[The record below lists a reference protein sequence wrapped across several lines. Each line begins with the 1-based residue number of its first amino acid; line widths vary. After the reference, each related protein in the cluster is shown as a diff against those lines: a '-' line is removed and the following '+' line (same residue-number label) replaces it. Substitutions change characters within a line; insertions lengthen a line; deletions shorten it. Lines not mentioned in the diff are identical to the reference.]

1 VSKMS
6 EKVPKTRYIVEEEY
20 EGEEEIEEVKEVDIL
35 EKQILGVLSKKKVDS
50 KLTLTNLLINSG
62 IKNYKLRLNL
72 LSNEIY
78 AEIPNIGKTLKRL
91 RFEKKINFS
100 IINGGH
106 AYFIDDKKKMT
117 SLKKS
122 MLKFSWTSYDIPEG
136 PDELFVVF
144 KIPGSS
150 ISPYH
155 FLMSCFPSAYVSGFK
170 IIVDSKF
177 EKTSMFRIPEK
188 GLDGHF
194 VDEKLILKCTTSN
207 KDIDK
212 SVYTVVQIGRCI
224 LTELIKLNFR
234 YSEIL
239 QIFFPIK
246 SDFFPVVPIFRSKK
260 QGVFYNT
267 KYSNTLRIFYDF
279 PKEFKG
285 KLIYGKHSLIIN
297 GDKEEN
303 FELSSYFDFISEA
316 FEFQT
321 KSFLSLS
328 ILNDWVIN
336 PAKAL
341 NYMEEDDD
349 LKKLIEEYK
358 QDIDTDRIIQERL
371 EETLEKGEFFKE
383 ITSNLLL
390 TLLGV
395 SLLADWPPLQWGV
408 VAILILINVYYFIK
422 RRKKFKKRT
431 QVI

>member
-1 VSKMS
+1 MS
-6 EKVPKTRYIVEEEY
+6 EKVPKNKYLVEEEY
-20 EGEEEIEEVKEVDIL
+20 DEEEEIEEIKEVDVL
-35 EKQILGVLSKKKVDS
+35 EKQILNILTKQKVDS
-50 KLTLTNLLINSG
+50 KLTLTNLLIKSG

-78 AEIPNIGKTLKRL
+78 TEIANIGKTLKRL
-91 RFEKKINFS
+91 RFEKKIGFS
-100 IINGGH
+100 ILDGSH
-106 AYFIDDKKKMT
+106 AYFIDPKKKIT
-117 SLKKS
+117 SLKRSVINFEWK
-122 MLKFSWTSYDIPEG
+122 SYDIPEG
-136 PDELFVVF
+136 TDEFYVVF

-150 ISPYH
+150 VNPHH
-155 FLMSCFPSAYVSGFK
+155 FLMSCFPSAQIAAFK
-170 IIVDSKF
+170 IYVDSKF
-177 EKTSMFRIPEK
+177 EKNSKFQIPEK
-188 GLDGHF
+188 GIDGSF
-194 VDEKLILKCTTSN
+194 DNRRLILKCRTSGV
-207 KDIDK
+207 DIDK
-212 SVYTVVQIGRCI
+212 TAYTVVQIGRI
-224 LTELIKLNFR
+224 LLTELIKLNFR

-246 SDFFPVVPIFRSKK
+246 SDFFPAVPIFRSKK
-260 QGVFYNT
+260 QGIFYST

-279 PKEFKG
+279 PQEFKG
-285 KLIYGKHSLIIN
+285 KLIYGKYSLIIN

-303 FELSSYFDFISEA
+303 FDLSSYDDFISEA
-316 FEFQT
+316 VNFQT

-349 LKKLIEEYK
+349 LTKLIEEYK

-383 ITSNLLL
+383 ITNNLLL

-395 SLLADWPPLQWGV
+395 SMLAVWPPLQWAV
-408 VAILILINVYYFIK
+408 VIILILINVYYFIK

-431 QVI
+431 QIS